1 MKGVLTSILICLTI
15 VPLLSWAQTDTAM
28 RKGTMHF
35 KSIRIIGN
43 DTLINEQH
51 IDLNEENRGTNL
63 FFRFGDD
70 FDTLISGYQGFGFD
84 SDIDSLLNRFLGRPF
99 SHGEPLFPGDSTMNG
114 FRFRI
119 PQFGMPGTEPFRYE
133 FREIVP
139 EGYMMPE
146 GFGRG
151 GFIGGRAPNYSV
163 EDVAI
168 YPEDNSVRNFVIRPL
183 AGSRMLIIEADL
195 DNKRSVY
202 SVYDNRGKTI
212 QHEKLRRVDGE
223 FRRILDLGELKSGT
237 YFVEI
242 KNGRSTK
249 KKRLTIR

>member
-1 MKGVLTSILICLTI
+1 MKVVLTSIVISLMM
-15 VPLLSWAQTDTAM
+15 VPISSLAQADTAM

-51 IDLNEENRGTNL
+51 IDLNEKNRGTNL

-99 SHGEPLFPGDSTMNG
+99 HHGEPLFPGDSTMKD

-139 EGYMMPE
+139 DGYRMPE
-146 GFGRG
+146 GLGRG
-151 GFIGGRAPNYSV
+151 GFFGGRVPGYSV

-168 YPEDNSVRNFVIRPL
+168 YPEKNSVRNFEIRPIP
-183 AGSRMLIIEADL
+183 GSNMLMIEADL

-202 SVYDNRGKTI
+202 TVYDNRGKTI
-212 QHEKLRRVDGE
+212 QHEKLRRVEGE
-223 FRRILDLGELKSGT
+223 FRRVLDLGEMKSGT